1 MSIMTQIYMSI
12 IYFPNKFQNIINLA
26 MIHHGKNL
34 QKIANERGLNKSQ
47 IAKMLGKTSQSVDY
61 DFKREVLNIETLKK
75 YSQALEISL
84 DKIQIESK
92 EIPSDYMVKYYKA
105 IEELNY
111 LKGVLLKNGIRV
123 DLPNFNPGVS
133 VSVLGNMNQ
142 SLFFDK

>member
-1 MSIMTQIYMSI
+1 
-12 IYFPNKFQNIINLA
+12 

-34 QKIANERGLNKSQ
+34 QRIANEKGLNKTQ

-75 YSQALEISL
+75 YSQVLEISL
-84 DKIQIESK
+84 DKIQMDSK
-92 EIPSDYMVKYYKA
+92 ENPNDYMAKYYKA

-123 DLPNFNPGVS
+123 DMPNFNRVS
-133 VSVLGNMNQ
+133 SYATV
-142 SLFFDK
+142 